1 MDLDAMHK
9 KVLALESFR
18 TRVEKA
24 ILYVEGLQAAGGKL
38 PGADGAP
45 MSSEQLD
52 HVIDLVVQQL
62 GPRVTELA
70 GRMDALEQKP
80 AATVDVTSIEDRL
93 TKLEGAPAGVAQNP
107 ELAGRVEAMLTW
119 FEANQ
124 EGLEVLL
131 SLDGN
136 EDAPVG
142 AGTASGAATGG
153 TGAAPA
159 EGGTSAAPNPEPAPA
174 APAATDPANPATPAV

>member
-24 ILYVEGLQAAGGKL
+24 IGFVEGLQAAGGKL

-52 HVIDLVVQQL
+52 HVIDQVVQQL
-62 GPRVTELA
+62 GPKVTDLN
-70 GRMDALEQKP
+70 GRIETLEQRP

-93 TKLEGAPAGVAQNP
+93 TKLEGLPAAAAPDP

-131 SLDGN
+131 SLDG
-136 EDAPVG
+136 EPDGTAD
-142 AGTASGAATGG
+142 AGTASGGAT
-153 TGAAPA
+153 APGSA
-159 EGGTSAAPNPEPAPA
+159 SDAGDGTSAAPAPAPAPA
-174 APAATDPANPATPAV
+174 APADAGSGT